1 MHRSV
6 FFMFLY
12 LDVYYMCGESNILCH
27 SVSLSAKVTQLKMH
41 IFFQV
46 SQIMSHTNNSNK
58 LDLLLKNT
66 YHIIFSIFTFN
77 LGLYQ
82 KDKVG
87 NLLF

>member
-1 MHRSV
+1 MHLSV
-6 FFMFLY
+6 LFIFLY